1 MWARAIIFG
10 IELVGFIIFSVFATI
25 KFYKRHCIEKD
36 RNYTIKN
43 LKFNLI
49 YSSINF
55 AIILALFFFTYPSLV
70 FLSYNK
76 LLLISLVELLSI
88 LIILLSYLRV
98 NKVRDYIMITMA
110 SISFVIIL
118 IISID
123 GIIGSN
129 SGIIENKLVISEQT
143 ETQTITS
150 PTMFTENQVGFVTD
164 NEGNTKTYVFYYKDN
179 DIWNYKELKVSET
192 KIIRIQDK
200 DTYIEETV
208 TKTEYCK
215 KEKKPSAKDYNYVEE
230 KVKHTL
236 YLNLRQRVEI
246 KKTD

>member
-10 IELVGFIIFSVFATI
+10 IELVGFIIFSIFAII
-25 KFYKRHCIEKD
+25 KFYKKD
-36 RNYTIKN
+36 VLDEDIK
-43 LKFNLI
+43 KTKKEMRFNII
-49 YSSINF
+49 YFSINF
-55 AIILALFFFTYPSLV
+55 LIILAIFLFTYTSYV
-70 FLSYNK
+70 FFSYNK
-76 LLLISLVELLSI
+76 LI
-88 LIILLSYLRV
+88 LI
-98 NKVRDYIMITMA
+98 T
-110 SISFVIIL
+110 SFVILSVMFIL
-118 IISID
+118 TALTARKSVQNVFGVLTFIAFMAFSIILGFMVGGELDID
-123 GIIGSN
+123 N
-129 SGIIENKLVISEQT
+129 TVVISKQT
-143 ETQTITS
+143 KMQTITS

-200 DTYIEETV
+200 NTYIEETV
-208 TKTEYCK
+208 TKTQYCK